1 MYSTLPWDQTEICSS
16 LEVAAAAV
24 VVVLQIDVQDTH
36 SVVADIAVAASC
48 LMALHLELDILVE
61 AFQVEAVA
69 AAHQGTAVAAVEV
82 YPELVLQK
90 VLLDFA
96 AEEAVDQDSAVVAA
110 DEAAVEQSLAAV
122 EVQEQTGPLH
132 AVAVQS
138 AEEDVVGQES
148 VQTDP

>member
-1 MYSTLPWDQTEICSS
+1 
-16 LEVAAAAV
+16 
-24 VVVLQIDVQDTH
+24 
-36 SVVADIAVAASC
+36 
-48 LMALHLELDILVE
+48 
-61 AFQVEAVA
+61 
-69 AAHQGTAVAAVEV
+69 V

-96 AEEAVDQDSAVVAA
+96 AGEAVDQDSAVVAA
-110 DEAAVEQSLAAV
+110 EAAAVEQSLAAV

-132 AVAVQS
+132 AFESVAVQS